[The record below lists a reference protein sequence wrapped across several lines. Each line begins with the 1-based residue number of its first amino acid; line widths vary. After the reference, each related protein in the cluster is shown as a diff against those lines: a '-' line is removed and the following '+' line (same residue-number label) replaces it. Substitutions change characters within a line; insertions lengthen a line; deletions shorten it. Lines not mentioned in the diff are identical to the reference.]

1 MTKAIAY
8 YRTSSAQNVGSDKD
22 SEARQREAVAAYASR
37 SGFEIVDSFYDAA
50 VSGTDPLETRPGFA
64 ALLDRI
70 EGNGVRTVILEDS
83 SRLARDLIPQE
94 LGIIMLQQRGVRVLT
109 ATGDDLTSSDDPMK
123 VAFRQI
129 AGAFAQLEKARLVA
143 KLKHARDRKRRENGH
158 CEGARPNEKHNP
170 IACQRAR
177 ALKAADAS
185 MSLRDIARTMAAEGL
200 LSGTERMFT
209 AKTVAAMIARAA
221 A

>member
-22 SEARQREAVAAYASR
+22 SEARQREAVAAYAGR

-50 VSGTDPLETRPGFA
+50 VSGTDPLESRPGFA

-143 KLKHARDRKRRENGH
+143 KLKHARDRKRRESGY
-158 CEGARPNEKHNP
+158 CEGARPNEKHNQL
-170 IACQRAR
+170 ACEAAR
-177 ALKAADAS
+177 ALHAERPDL
-185 MSLRDIARTMAAEGL
+185 SLRAIAGQLFSDGHRSSTG
-200 LSGTERMFT
+200 RMFT
-209 AKTVAAMIARAA
+209 AKTIAAMLKRAA